1 MATGATT
8 DVENLDLTGLLDLLV
23 LINWAWLLAGTFGLT
38 YAVRSLTRRHRAEVD
53 RQALARSKG
62 IAAAAVHDEVLRI
75 ISSYRLR
82 KGRLLVAALA
92 LNVFVGCVA
101 VIMVPPVRPQITL
114 YFLLTAG
121 AMLTSGILI
130 ASVCYLIDRMD
141 VAVEEYIAAHPVAEP
156 EPS

>member
-1 MATGATT
+1 
-8 DVENLDLTGLLDLLV
+8 VENLDLTGLLDLLV
-23 LINWAWLLAGTFGLT
+23 LVNWAWLLTGLFGLI
-38 YAVRSLTRRHRAEVD
+38 YAVRSLTRRQRAECD
-53 RQALARSKG
+53 RQTLAESEG
-62 IAAAAVHDEVLRI
+62 VATAAVHNEVLRI
-75 ISSYRLR
+75 ISAYRLR

-121 AMLTSGILI
+121 AMLASGALI
-130 ASVCYLIDRMD
+130 ACVAVLVDQMD
-141 VAVEEYIAAHPVAEP
+141 VAVEKYLASHQVVEP